1 MPALVLLKSP
11 LQPPPVEE
19 VELST
24 GPLVI
29 GKLATDCQ
37 LVLASRVISKQ
48 HARITLDGETF
59 YLEDLKSLNGT
70 YLNGTRLTPHTPR
83 PLKPDDEI
91 RICDFLFQYRAE
103 DERVSVEI
111 SQDFLV
117 APGDRLQALL
127 ALGAGSTGS
136 SDLGPLRAQIADT
149 LFSTNLEKTLEL
161 EPLLNQIA
169 DTLLAVFKEA
179 VRCFVLLLDDTGRP
193 TPKVVKCRRGKAAE
207 ARFSRGI
214 VRKAVE
220 SMRSYLATDTPGS
233 TGAEPRSVMCVPL
246 ATSDGRAFG
255 AIELETRDRSE
266 RFTAAELNLL
276 TIVANLASVSVERV
290 QLHEKAQEQA
300 VTQSQ
305 INLAREVQ
313 RGFLPRDH
321 PVVTGYEFHSHYS
334 PAQTVGGD
342 FYDFVPLS
350 GGRVAVV
357 LGDVAGKGVPAALL
371 VAKLSSEVRFCL
383 LSEPDPARAVSLL
396 NAQMSEALQDR
407 FVTMAVMVLDPVAH
421 RMTVVSAG
429 HTSPKVY
436 RSALRTLSD
445 AIALDPTGVP
455 LGVERKYK
463 YVAVTVPLEPG
474 DTVIA
479 YTDGVTDAMNPAGK
493 TFGPRAVEK
502 YLTPPEG
509 HGPDAARPKR
519 VVEALMNAVR
529 KHARGRP
536 QSDDIALVCFGRWD
550 PSSES
555 NTTLNGQGS
564 AGSNPPA

>member
-19 VELST
+19 VELSA

-29 GKLATDCQ
+29 GKLAADCQ

-48 HARITLDGETF
+48 HARITRDGET
-59 YLEDLKSLNGT
+59 YSVEDLKSLNGT
-70 YLNGTRLTPHTPR
+70 YLNGTRLSPYTPR

-91 RICDFLFQYRAE
+91 RICDFVFQFRAE
-103 DERVSVEI
+103 DGRVSVELT
-111 SQDFLV
+111 QDFLV

-127 ALGAGSTGS
+127 ALSAGSTGS

-179 VRCFVLLLDDTGRP
+179 VRCFVLLLDDAGRP
-193 TPKVVKCRRGKAAE
+193 VPKVVKCRRGGAAE

-214 VRKAVE
+214 VRRAVE
-220 SMRSYLATDTPGS
+220 SMRSYLASDTPGS
-233 TGAEPRSVMCVPL
+233 AGGEPRSVMCVPL

-266 RFTAAELNLL
+266 RFTAAELHLL
-276 TIVANLASVSVERV
+276 TIIANLASVSVERV
-290 QLHEKAQEQA
+290 QLHEKAQAQA

-313 RGFLPRDH
+313 RGFLPREL
-321 PVVTGYEFHSHYS
+321 PAVAGYEFYSHYS
-334 PAQTVGGD
+334 PALTVGGD
-342 FYDFVPLS
+342 FYDFVPLP
-350 GGRVAVV
+350 GGRMGIV

-371 VAKLSSEVRFCL
+371 VAKLSSEVRFSL
-383 LSEPDPARAVSLL
+383 LSEPDPARAVILL
-396 NAQMSEALQDR
+396 NRQMGEALQDL
-407 FVTMAVMVLDPVAH
+407 FVTMVVMVLDPSAH
-421 RMTVVSAG
+421 RMTVVNAG

-436 RSALRTLSD
+436 RGADRTLSEV
-445 AIALDPTGVP
+445 IGLDPTGVP
-455 LGVERKYK
+455 LGVDRKYK
-463 YVAVTVPLEPG
+463 YGAVVVALEPG
-474 DTVIA
+474 DTVTA
-479 YTDGVTDAMNPAGK
+479 YTDGVTDAMSPAGK
-493 TFGPRAVEK
+493 TFGSRALEK
-502 YLTPPEG
+502 HLMPPEG

-519 VVEALMNAVR
+519 VGEALMNAVR
-529 KHARGRP
+529 KHAGGRP
-536 QSDDIALVCFGRWD
+536 QSDDIALVCFGRWE

-555 NTTLNGQGS
+555 NTTLNGQG
-564 AGSNPPA
+564 AGSSPPV